1 MKKHFT
7 TTTISKRLVIFIL
20 LISLLCSCLITV
32 LYIVLNPIEYESNTS
47 VYISAGD
54 LQAGTQDAYT
64 DLLVALHLSDNY
76 SEIVRST
83 MFAEKIIQKLKLPNT
98 TPERLAG
105 AINAKKVSNANI
117 LHITVRHYEKAL
129 AKQISHEIPVLLS
142 EMPSSIPGALITVI
156 NNPTE
161 AKTAIGEILFIAV
174 LSLAGAFL
182 LAFAA
187 ALLFR
192 PDSNIIRTP
201 EDVERT
207 LGIKVTGTIPD
218 YKF

>member
-1 MKKHFT
+1 MKKHL
-7 TTTISKRLVIFIL
+7 TTTISKRLMVFIL
-20 LISLLCSCLITV
+20 LISMLCSGLFTV
-32 LYIVLNPIEYESNTS
+32 VYIVLNPIEFESNTS
-47 VYISAGD
+47 LYISAGD
-54 LQAGTQDAYT
+54 LQDSTQGAYT

-76 SEIVRST
+76 SEIVKST
-83 MFAEKIIQKLKLPNT
+83 MFAENIIQKLNLQDT
-98 TPERLAG
+98 TPERIAG
-105 AINAKKVSNANI
+105 AINAKKVNNANI
-117 LHITVRHYEKAL
+117 LHITVQHDNKTL
-129 AKQISHEIPVLLS
+129 AEQIAYAIPALLS

-156 NNPTE
+156 NKPTE
-161 AKTAIGEILFIAV
+161 ANPATREIHFIAA
-174 LSLAGAFL
+174 LSFIGAFL
-182 LAFAA
+182 LTFAA

>member
-1 MKKHFT
+1 MKKRL
-7 TTTISKRLVIFIL
+7 TTTISKRFIVFML
-20 LISLLCSCLITV
+20 LISLLCSCLLTV

-47 VYISAGD
+47 LYISAGD
-54 LQAGTQDAYT
+54 LQDSTQGAYT

-76 SEIVRST
+76 SEIVKST
-83 MFAEKIIQKLKLPNT
+83 MFAENIIQRLSLQDT
-98 TPERLAG
+98 TPERIAG
-105 AINAKKVSNANI
+105 AIHAKKVNNANI
-117 LHITVRHYEKAL
+117 LHIAVQHDKKAL
-129 AKQISHEIPVLLS
+129 AEQIAHAIPFLLS

-156 NNPTE
+156 NKPTE
-161 AKTAIGEILFIAV
+161 AEPAAGEILFIAA
-174 LSLAGAFL
+174 LSFMGAFL